1 MILAID
7 MGNSNIVIGGIDKS
21 KIYFLERVTTT
32 LNKTD
37 LEYAVNIKNILDIH
51 GIDSSLI
58 KGAILSSVVPPL
70 NKAIISAV
78 KKSVKLDCMLVNPN
92 METGIDL
99 LMDSPSSVGSDL
111 K

>member
-37 LEYAVNIKNILDIH
+37 LE
-51 GIDSSLI
+51 
-58 KGAILSSVVPPL
+58 
-70 NKAIISAV
+70 
-78 KKSVKLDCMLVNPN
+78 
-92 METGIDL
+92 
-99 LMDSPSSVGSDL
+99 
-111 K
+111 